1 MAIKIF
7 RQVKPEFTD
16 ERGDILKILDDGKTT
31 IKSVLL
37 ITSKKGAVR
46 ANHYHRKDTH
56 WVYMLSGSMEYTE
69 AAVDGKGYKETVL
82 VKKGDLVYTPS
93 TVAHAMRFLEDSVF
107 LTLSTE
113 SRHQDAYEDDTVR
126 VKVI

>member
-1 MAIKIF
+1 MPIKLIK
-7 RQVKPEFTD
+7 QISPEFVD
-16 ERGDILKILDDGKTT
+16 ERGEIFKLLDDGKTV

-37 ITSKKGAVR
+37 ITCKKGAIR
-46 ANHYHRKDTH
+46 ANHYHKKDTH
-56 WVYMLSGSMEYTE
+56 HVYLLSGSMEYTE
-69 AAVDGKGYKETVL
+69 AAVDGKGYKETVI

-93 TVAHAMRFLEDSVF
+93 NVAHAMHFLEDSVF

-113 SRHQDAYEDDTVR
+113 SRHQDAYENDIVR